1 MWVIFLIVCIVV
13 ALAGFVVAWIGN
25 KIYLS
30 IQRDNLK
37 FEKEQKAE
45 EKENEE

>member
-1 MWVIFLIVCIVV
+1 MWVIFLIVCI
-13 ALAGFVVAWIGN
+13 VVAWIGN